1 MYWIYLL
8 FIFIFLLYTIF
19 NAFLNKI
26 HEPFI
31 NILDIMDDLV
41 DKNIEDN
48 YLENNISINNQSF
61 NNQSLDNPSTIKY
74 IYIQKKD
81 VNYYFLNKHKKVYM
95 KFTVIKN
102 NNDFIYKIQNYNH
115 QTIGKFLNKYYN
127 NLSFEINMYNQP
139 IHFEYFNNYDN
150 IKIYLENSS
159 NLFYI
164 KKIKNKY
171 LIYYYELHIG
181 NIHVI
186 HDLYKISVFD
196 EYKIYINLFGIGF
209 ILLLNY

>member
-8 FIFIFLLYTIF
+8 FILIFLLYTIL
-19 NAFLNKI
+19 NRFLSKI

-31 NILDIMDDLV
+31 NIIDMMDDLV
-41 DKNIEDN
+41 DKNMEDN
-48 YLENNISINNQSF
+48 YLENNQPL
-61 NNQSLDNPSTIKY
+61 NNQSLNNQLFDNSSIIKY
-74 IYIQKKD
+74 IYIQKKNE
-81 VNYYFLNKHKKVYM
+81 NYYFLNKNKKVYM
-95 KFTVIKN
+95 KFTVTKN
-102 NNDFIYKIQNYNH
+102 NNNYIYKIQNYNH

-127 NLSFEINMYNQP
+127 KLSFEINMYTQP

-150 IKIYLENSS
+150 LKIYLENSTHQ
-159 NLFYI
+159 FYI

-181 NIHVI
+181 NIHI
-186 HDLYKISVFD
+186 INDLYKISVFD